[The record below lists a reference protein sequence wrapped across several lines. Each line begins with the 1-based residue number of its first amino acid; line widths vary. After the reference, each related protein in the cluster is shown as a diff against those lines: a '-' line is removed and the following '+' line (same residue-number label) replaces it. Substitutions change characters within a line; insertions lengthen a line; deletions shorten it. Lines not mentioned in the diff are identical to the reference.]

1 MRIENRLQHRFL
13 QKTLP
18 LTSTVLL
25 MLIAAT
31 GCARQPQAET
41 PAVHRDATS
50 RTVVVA
56 PMNDAAADAAT
67 QALAAAPAARSA
79 APAEG
84 EAVAIFAGGCFW
96 CMEPPFDKLPG
107 VISTTSGYT
116 GGHTKSPTYEQT
128 SAGGTGHAEAMQV
141 RYNPGKVSYEKLLDV
156 FWHNIDPFAV
166 DRQFC
171 DGGNQYRSGIFPAN
185 AKQRRLAEA
194 SKQTLAA
201 RFKQPIATEITD
213 ATAFYP
219 AEEYH
224 QDYYKKNA
232 VRYKFYRY
240 NCGRDAR
247 LEEVWGKQG

>member
-1 MRIENRLQHRFL
+1 MRIEHRVRKWPSARAVL
-13 QKTLP
+13 
-18 LTSTVLL
+18 SASSVLL
-25 MLIAAT
+25 VLIAVA
-31 GCARQPQAET
+31 GCAREPQAGA
-41 PAVHRDATS
+41 PAVQRDAAPK
-50 RTVVVA
+50 TVTVA
-56 PMNDAAADAAT
+56 PANDAAAQAAT
-67 QALAAAPAARSA
+67 LASSAAPAAA
-79 APAEG
+79 DTQG

-116 GGHTKSPTYEQT
+116 GGHTSNPTYEQT
-128 SAGGTGHAEAMQV
+128 SAGGTGHAEALQV
-141 RYNPGKVSYEKLLDV
+141 RYDPAKVSYEKLLDV
-156 FWHNIDPFAV
+156 FWRNIDPFAV

-171 DGGNQYRSGIFPAN
+171 DGGNQYRSGIFPASPE
-185 AKQRRLAEA
+185 QRRLAEA
-194 SKQTLAA
+194 SKQAFSA
-201 RFKQPIATEITD
+201 RFNQPIATEITD
-213 ATAFYP
+213 ATTFYP